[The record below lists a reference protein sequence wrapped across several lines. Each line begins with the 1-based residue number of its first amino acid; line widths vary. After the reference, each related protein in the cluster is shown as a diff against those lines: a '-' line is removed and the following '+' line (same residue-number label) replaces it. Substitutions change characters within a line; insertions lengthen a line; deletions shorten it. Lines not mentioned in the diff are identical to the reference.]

1 MLVIAQKFIL
11 RFVLIGLQLLLCSQ
25 TVVASEQLVSA
36 DNGHFKIVSLDSRS
50 ARVINELSQLIIEQV
65 QPYLN
70 LQQPKFWPRI
80 RVALRP
86 QQHVD
91 FEGDYCIK
99 VASAGLV
106 TLDLK
111 WDQGLPLTTACAALT
126 DAYLQ
131 CYTLRNFGPSALE
144 QMSRWPARSLAIA
157 AYLKLRPAES
167 VTLKRRL
174 ESDPRITLAQMF
186 EPSENPL
193 IHQAV
198 DWESY
203 ALLVW
208 LRQREVS
215 MASLRNLIESGLR
228 GTDLPAQLLSQFP
241 ELEDSEQSSGWS
253 LERQNIEIANFE
265 WCEAMSVS
273 ETWLQQMA
281 SFQQLKQAGFEFHNL
296 RDLWRHRHE
305 PVLQQMLKARIAIL
319 KLRVSKVNP
328 AYFNTARSLGVLF
341 EALLSECA
349 QFSFVHALSD
359 YLTTSEDAKLLQRR
373 VIQAME

>member
-1 MLVIAQKFIL
+1 MSVITYKFAL
-11 RFVLIGLQLLLCSQ
+11 RCVLIGLQLLLCSQ
-25 TVVASEQLVSA
+25 TVAASGQLVSS

-50 ARVINELSQLIIEQV
+50 ARVVNELSQLVIEQI

-91 FEGDYCIK
+91 FEGDYRIK
-99 VASAGLV
+99 VAAAGLV

-111 WDQGLPLTTACAALT
+111 WEQGLPLTAACAALT

-131 CYTLRNFGPSALE
+131 CYTLRNFGPRALE

-157 AYLKLRPAES
+157 AYLKLRPAEL

-174 ESDPRITLAQMF
+174 ESDSRITLAQMF
-186 EPSENPL
+186 ESSEDL
-193 IHQAV
+193 LTQQAV

-203 ALLVW
+203 ALLAW

-228 GTDLPAQLLSQFP
+228 GADLPAQLLYQFP

-253 LERQNIEIANFE
+253 LQRQKIEIANFE
-265 WCEAMSVS
+265 WCEALSVS

-281 SFQQLKQAGFEFHNL
+281 SFQQFKQAGFEFHNL
-296 RDLWRHRHE
+296 RDLWPHRHE
-305 PVLQQMLKARIAIL
+305 PMLQQMLKARLAIL
-319 KLRVSKVNP
+319 KLRMDEVNP

-341 EALLSECA
+341 EALLSEHTK
-349 QFSFVHALSD
+349 FVFVHALSD

-373 VIQAME
+373 VLQAME